1 MSGETPASASRV
13 SRALRH
19 WAQAARPKTLGGSI
33 VPVLVGSAIA
43 SAQGAHRSRVTVVC
57 LCAAVLLQI
66 GTNLANDALDF
77 ARGVDTERR
86 IGPRRVTQAGLVSYR
101 SVVAAAGVAF
111 GLATLCGIYLVAVG
125 GIPILLIGLASIAAA
140 VAYSGGPFPLA
151 SHGLGELAAFVF
163 FGVVAVAGTTY
174 LHTGELS
181 GPALLAAVP
190 VGALISSVMVV
201 NNLRDI
207 GSDAE
212 VGKRTLAVR
221 LGAARTLRLYVGL
234 VALAFVWVGVLY
246 LASPAG
252 MGALL
257 CLASAPL
264 AVPAVRHLRV
274 ARTGEQFN
282 ACLAETARL
291 HALYGG
297 LLGLGF
303 LA

>member
-1 MSGETPASASRV
+1 
-13 SRALRH
+13 
-19 WAQAARPKTLGGSI
+19 
-33 VPVLVGSAIA
+33 
-43 SAQGAHRSRVTVVC
+43 
-57 LCAAVLLQI
+57 
-66 GTNLANDALDF
+66 
-77 ARGVDTERR
+77 
-86 IGPRRVTQAGLVSYR
+86 
-101 SVVAAAGVAF
+101 
-111 GLATLCGIYLVAVG
+111 
-125 GIPILLIGLASIAAA
+125 

-163 FGVVAVAGTTY
+163 FGLVAVAGTTY

-181 GPALLAAVP
+181 GPALLAAIP

-246 LASPAG
+246 RASPAG

-264 AVPAVRHLRV
+264 AVTAVRHLRA

-282 ACLAETARL
+282 GCLAETARL